1 MMLSGIQS
9 KQYLVALHGVV
20 WIQMKPWRCM
30 YTNETGFS
38 TKGDHSIQCLS
49 LRSDGMQE
57 AIEQYNTKVMLPK
70 ELWLNCTEQLK
81 NVVEN

>member
-1 MMLSGIQS
+1 
-9 KQYLVALHGVV
+9 
-20 WIQMKPWRCM
+20 M

-38 TKGDHSIQCLS
+38 TK
-49 LRSDGMQE
+49 E

>member
-20 WIQMKPWRCM
+20 WIQMKSWRCM

-38 TKGDHSIQCLS
+38 TK
-49 LRSDGMQE
+49 E

-81 NVVEN
+81 NLVEN